1 MSGVLSKLCCVVSL
15 FAVRF
20 FLIGRG
26 FLCHSQLRFFQAG
39 QTHEKD
45 IVLIR
50 RSLKSAPSIVLIGV
64 RWSVQCFVQLGT
76 KLRACNR
83 SEIESFRL
91 LFHYSCK

>member
-1 MSGVLSKLCCVVSL
+1 VSGVFSKLCCVVSL

-20 FLIGRG
+20 FLIGTG

-39 QTHEKD
+39 QTEERD
-45 IVLIR
+45 VVLIR
-50 RSLKSAPSIVLIGV
+50 RSLKSAPSFVLIGV
-64 RWSVQCFVQLGT
+64 LGFVQCFVQLGT

-91 LFHYSCK
+91 LSHYS